1 MTIQA
6 EPEPASL
13 PEGRVTRR
21 AVLIAGGGIAAGL
34 CLRIESPL
42 AAPASAG
49 RFGSPQLAAY
59 LEIDADNR
67 VYIVTPDLEIGQ
79 GIYTSLPLILADEL
93 GADWDRVSVRQ
104 SWADEHFINPMKGI
118 QATGRSM
125 SVRGQYELLRKLGAT
140 ARSMLC
146 EAAARQWGVPAA
158 ECTTELSHVVH
169 GAGNRRLPFGALV
182 AAAAELPIPE
192 NPALRPDAE
201 LAHLGRDV
209 PRKDVPDKVTG
220 AAVFGVDVKLPGMLV
235 ATVKAS
241 PVFGA
246 TIEQLSDARARAMPG
261 VRAVVRLPGA
271 VAAVADDWWQAWN
284 ALRAVDVR
292 FASGPN
298 DAISSAELDRALQAS
313 LDAPGVVGTE
323 RGDVKPASGA
333 RQFEADYAV
342 PYLAHATM
350 EPMNCTARMTEQGCE
365 LWVPSQGPIRLRDE
379 VALALGLPKDKVR
392 VYRTFGG
399 GGFGRRW
406 QPDFGIQ
413 AALIARELPGRPV
426 KLIWSRGEDMQQDF
440 YRPAA
445 RLRATASIDAVGKLA
460 TLDLKLACASIWEWG
475 KPGRLQGKADPLAIG
490 GLSDTPYAFPA
501 YRLRWVSTP
510 THVPVGVWRS
520 VAHSHNGFFL
530 ECVLDEIAAAAG
542 RDPLEFRLEL
552 LTWHP
557 RLQKLL
563 RLVAERAGWGRPL
576 PRGEGLGMAFMED
589 QGSAVAQV
597 AHVRVVDGRLRVLKV
612 WCAIDCGKALQP
624 QVIAMQMESGIIFG
638 LTAAYYGEIRIASG
652 GVRESNFHDYR
663 LLTLAETPE
672 IIVDVVEGGLP
683 LGGVGEPG
691 VPPIAPAVA
700 NAIHAATGQRIRS
713 LPLSRHGLV

>member
-1 MTIQA
+1 MTTQA

-13 PEGRVTRR
+13 PDACITRR
-21 AVLIAGGGIAAGL
+21 AVLIASGGFAAGL
-34 CLRIESPL
+34 CLGIESPL
-42 AAPASAG
+42 AAPAAAG
-49 RFGSPQLAAY
+49 RFGPAQLSAY
-59 LEIDADNR
+59 LEIGADNEIH
-67 VYIVTPDLEIGQ
+67 IVTPDLEIGQ

-93 GADWDRVSVRQ
+93 GADWERVKVRQ

-140 ARSMLC
+140 ARTMLC
-146 EAAARQWGVPAA
+146 EAAARHWGVAAA
-158 ECTTELSHVVH
+158 ECTTERSYVVH
-169 GAGNRRLPFGALV
+169 RSGKRRLAFGALV
-182 AAAAELPIPE
+182 AAASELPVPE
-192 NPALRPDAE
+192 NPALRPDGE

-246 TIEQLSDARARAMPG
+246 SIEELNDARAKALPG

-271 VAAVADDWWQAWN
+271 VAAVADNWWQAWN
-284 ALRAVDVR
+284 AVRAVDVR

-298 DAISSAELDRALQAS
+298 DAVSSAELDRALQAS
-313 LDAPGVVGTE
+313 LEAPGVVGTE
-323 RGDVKPASGA
+323 RGDVQPASGA
-333 RQFEADYAV
+333 RQLEADYAV

-365 LWVPSQGPIRLRDE
+365 LWAPSQGPIRLRDE
-379 VALALGLPKDKVR
+379 VAQALGLPKDKVH

-445 RLRATASIDAVGKLA
+445 RLRATASIDAAGKLA

-501 YRLRWVSTP
+501 YRVRWVSTP

-542 RDPLEFRLEL
+542 RDPLELRLEL
-552 LTWHP
+552 LSWHP

-576 PRGEGLGMAFMED
+576 PKGEGLGMAFMED

-597 AHVRVVDGRLRVLKV
+597 AHVRIVDGRLRVLKV
-612 WCAIDCGKALQP
+612 CCAIDCGKALQP
-624 QVIAMQMESGIIFG
+624 QMIAMQMESGIIFG
-638 LTAAYYGEIRIASG
+638 LTAAFHGEIRIAAG

-672 IIVDVVEGGLP
+672 IVVDVVEGGLP

-700 NAIHAATGQRIRS
+700 NAIYAATGQRIRS